1 MEKNFFFYSLASKRN
16 GRTVASVC
24 VCRFI
29 PFIRHSSSFG
39 KKPPENGMTPMKMT
53 LVFLRRRT
61 KRQPP
66 TTHAPLND
74 WAMRDWADLPTHH
87 PKRD

>member
-1 MEKNFFFYSLASKRN
+1 
-16 GRTVASVC
+16 
-24 VCRFI
+24 
-29 PFIRHSSSFG
+29 
-39 KKPPENGMTPMKMT
+39 MTPMKMT